1 MAYDNI
7 CKYLRDCFADQ
18 FSQWLL
24 GQVLPLTEIQ
34 PSELSLE
41 PIRADSVVLLQG
53 EGLILHLEFQTDP
66 KPDIPFRMA
75 DYCLRLQRRYPSS
88 QIQIR
93 QIVIYL
99 RRTTSPLAY
108 QTCYQRGSLR
118 HEFEAIRIWDQDPEV
133 LMAFP
138 GLLPF
143 VVLTQP
149 DQAERQLRQVASQL
163 EQIKDPRQRGD
174 LAAATAVLGG
184 ITLDKETIKRVLGE
198 LSMRESVIYQEWR
211 QEALREGRQEGILEG
226 RQEGRQEGIQIG
238 EQQGRLAA
246 VPILV
251 EMGLTLDQ
259 IAQRLELPLEL
270 VTNTFGA
277 EAQDSGT

>member
-24 GQVLPLTEIQ
+24 RQVLPLTEIQ

-53 EGLILHLEFQTDP
+53 EGLVLHLEFQTDP

-75 DYCLRLQRRYPSS
+75 DYCLRLQRKYPSP

-93 QIVIYL
+93 QIVLYL
-99 RRTTSPLAY
+99 RRTASPMAY
-108 QTCYQRGSLR
+108 QSCYQRGSLR
-118 HEFEAIRIWDQDPEV
+118 HEFEVIRIWEQDPEV

-149 DQAERQLRQVASQL
+149 DQAERQLRQVATRL

-211 QEALREGRQEGILEG
+211 QEALREGRQA
-226 RQEGRQEGIQIG
+226 GRQEGIQIG

-270 VTNTFGA
+270 VTNTIRA